1 MEPFTEAS
9 PENIFFSRIES
20 LYTIH
25 HETRVPSL
33 VNTSRFGRGVADCWI
48 SGSDGIGLLTTSL
61 LERSSPTP
69 IAEVSPEDS
78 PEDSE
83 SGNWARRVSSLVDV
97 RVKAPTTGSSFDS
110 AASVLDSKQMSVDVV
125 DVTIRRSSICG

>member
-1 MEPFTEAS
+1 MV
-9 PENIFFSRIES
+9 FSRIES

-33 VNTSRFGRGVADCWI
+33 VSTSRFGRGVADCWI
-48 SGSDGIGLLTTSL
+48 SGSDGIGLPTTSL

-69 IAEVSPEDS
+69 IGEVS

-83 SGNWARRVSSLVDV
+83 SGNWARRVSSFVDV
-97 RVKAPTTGSSFDS
+97 RAKAPTTGSSFDS
-110 AASVLDSKQMSVDVV
+110 ATSVLDSKQTSVDVV
-125 DVTIRRSSICG
+125 DVTTRRSCICGGKFRSRVMK